1 MANLTVEQHDAD
13 TNNPEAARLS
23 ALQGLTRAVYWEWDL
38 KDRCFR
44 VPAGHD
50 SSIWFPRLGPEGTPD
65 VSLIDPLHREHVR
78 QTLEEIC
85 NGSAP
90 QEFAFQARAKASAP
104 YKTLM
109 LRTARRAPDQTT
121 ETGIVQDISEST
133 ALSERARLAETKLLD
148 AIEFLEDGFVIYDA
162 DDRLVVCNRRYKQI
176 YPLSAHAMVPG
187 ATFTDILKAGLAAGE
202 YAEAVGREEAWLSER
217 LEQHR
222 LSELEIEQR
231 LADGRWLRIAE
242 RKTADGSHIGLR
254 IDITRIKQNAE
265 ALAERAESI
274 RAILDT
280 VVDAIVTIDTHG
292 TILTFNPA
300 AEQMFAMSR
309 DAALGEN
316 LGTLMTGQNAFPH
329 DGFISSYLG
338 GQAANAIGKVRE
350 FTAKRSD
357 GTEFPVELAVGQMEV
372 GGEKRFVGIIRD
384 ISERKQLD
392 RIKREFISTV
402 SHELKTPLTS
412 ITGALGLLQGGLA
425 GDLPEQGRELLE
437 IAYRNSERL
446 GALVSDI
453 LDVEKIEAG
462 RMSYDMRECDISTL
476 IGDCVSS
483 LKTYAS
489 TYGVTVETTGLP
501 ENPIFTG
508 DPDRLTQVIS
518 NLLSNAIKFSRQGQQ
533 VEVRAD
539 RNDGWFVLR
548 VRDFGEGIP
557 LDLQDKIF
565 TRFFRVDSSDDRH
578 SGGTGLGL
586 SICKPIVQAHGG
598 TISVTSAPGQGSTF
612 EVRLPA

>member
-1 MANLTVEQHDAD
+1 MADLNVEQHDAD
-13 TNNPEAARLS
+13 KKKADGAQLC
-23 ALQGLTRAVYWEWDL
+23 ALQKLTRSVYWEWDRN
-38 KDRCFR
+38 DRRFHL
-44 VPAGHD
+44 PGGHD
-50 SSIWFPRLGPEGTPD
+50 TSIWFPRLDPEGWPD
-65 VSLIDPLHREHVR
+65 VSLIAPQHREHVL
-78 QTLEEIC
+78 QKLHEIC
-85 NGSAP
+85 AGSAP
-90 QEFAFQARAKASAP
+90 QEFTFQARSDATAP

-109 LRTARRAPDQTT
+109 LRTSPKAPGHTADI
-121 ETGIVQDISEST
+121 GIVQDISEST

-162 DDRLVVCNRRYKQI
+162 DDRLVVCNRRYKEI

-187 ATFTDILKAGLAAGE
+187 ATFTEILKAGLAAGE
-202 YAEAVGREEAWLSER
+202 YAEAVGREDEWLSER
-217 LEQHR
+217 LERHR

-254 IDITRIKQNAE
+254 IDITRIKQSAE
-265 ALAERAESI
+265 DLAERAESI

-280 VVDAIVTIDTHG
+280 VVDAIVTIDAGG

-300 AEQMFAMSR
+300 AERMFAMTR

-316 LGTLMTGQNAFPH
+316 VGILMTDQDAFPH
-329 DGFISSYLG
+329 DGFISGNLG
-338 GQAANAIGKVRE
+338 EQAPNVIGKVRE
-350 FTAKRSD
+350 ITARRSD
-357 GTEFPVELAVGQMEV
+357 GAEFPVELAVGQMEV
-372 GGEKRFVGIIRD
+372 GGETRFVGIIRD

-489 TYGVTVETTGLP
+489 RYDVTIETTGLP
-501 ENPIFTG
+501 ENPRVTG

-518 NLLSNAIKFSRQGQQ
+518 NLLSNAVKFSRQGQQ
-533 VEVRAD
+533 VEVSAD
-539 RNDGWFVLR
+539 RSDGWIVLR

-557 LDLQDKIF
+557 PDLQDKIF

-598 TISVTSAPGQGSTF
+598 TISVTSAPGEGSTF